1 MDLQRRGAKPVMA
14 ERKFPLTDVIIGAVI
29 SAVLVGGFFIGFG
42 PLDSLELKLY
52 DLRAKMRASKQIGND
67 IVIVAVDDPSIAQLG
82 RWPWP
87 RSYMAEMVDQLSES
101 EAKVIALDLLYSDAE
116 VNPGL
121 EGVRELHKQIIQAR
135 NQLAFSG
142 DEAARERAMADKMFA
157 QFNKVFTDKEKQ
169 LDDDKLL
176 EDSLALA
183 GNVVLA
189 SYYGIPGPPL
199 GRPDQAPSADI
210 LKNAL
215 PGAQEGLLKD
225 TDLDAKNIV
234 PPIDRF
240 AKQAGA
246 IGHINWVPDRDG
258 AVRRQPLLIEYTD
271 KIYPS
276 FSLQVAR
283 MYLNLQP
290 GEVMPRGETVQIGS
304 RTVPTDPHFQTL
316 VNFYGDKNTFPY
328 FSFVDVITKKV
339 TKENIKGKI
348 VLVGFTATGLGEQRA
363 TPLSTTL
370 PSVEYFAN
378 VIDNVLQG
386 KFIVRPPW
394 ARKVEIVALILF
406 ALFITLGVPLLSA
419 GISAAIALV
428 LLVAYDGTAM
438 WLFSSKGEWIT
449 MLYPS
454 LLLVVGYVVMVS
466 RRYLGTEHAR
476 DTLETESAETLK
488 MLGLS
493 FQGQGQLDMAWEK
506 FRRVPIDAGMKDT
519 LYALALDFERKRQF
533 NKAVMV
539 LEHIGAVD
547 KKFKDIADRA
557 VKLKAMGETQILGTA
572 GLRKGAAADG
582 TVMVTGTDVKP
593 TLGRYEVI
601 KELGK
606 GAMGTVF
613 LGRDPKINRQVAI
626 KTLRFDDPDLND
638 EDKQAL
644 RDRFFREAESAGRLN
659 HPHIVNI
666 YDAGEDQDIH
676 YIAMEL
682 LDGADLKP
690 WGAKANMHPMA
701 EVISVIADVADAL
714 DYAHTNNVVHRDI
727 KPANLMLLKS
737 GKVKVTDF
745 GIARITDNS
754 KTATGTVLGT
764 PSYMSPEQ
772 LAGKKVDGRSDIF
785 SLGVCLYELL
795 TCEKPFTGDSVATL
809 VTSIVNNPHRPVR
822 QLDPNIPEAVAR
834 IIDRAL
840 QKDPDKRY
848 QRAKEMADDL
858 RKSLIELAG
867 ARV

>member
-1 MDLQRRGAKPVMA
+1 MA
-14 ERKFPLTDVIIGAVI
+14 ERKFPLTDVIVGAVV
-29 SAVLVGGFFIGFG
+29 SALLVGGFFIGFG

-52 DLRAKMRASKQIGND
+52 DLRAKTRASQQVGND
-67 IVIVAVDDPSIAQLG
+67 IVIVAVDDASITQLG

-87 RSYMAEMVDQLSES
+87 RAYMGQLIDQLSEL

-116 VNPGL
+116 VNQGL
-121 EGVRELHKQIIQAR
+121 EEVRRLHTQIVEARKQ
-135 NQLAFSG
+135 LSFSG
-142 DEAARERAMADKMFA
+142 EQAAHEQAMADKLFA
-157 QFNKVFTDKEKQ
+157 QFNKVFVDSEKQ
-169 LDDDKLL
+169 LDNDAILA
-176 EDSLALA
+176 DSVALA

-189 SYYGIPGPPL
+189 SYFGLPGPPL
-199 GRPDQAPSADI
+199 GRPDQPPAADI

-215 PGAQEGLLKD
+215 PGATEGLLKG
-225 TDLDAKNIV
+225 TELDAKNIV
-234 PPIDRF
+234 PPIEKF
-240 AKQAGA
+240 AKESKA
-246 IGHINWVPDRDG
+246 IGQINWIPDRDG
-258 AVRRQPLLIEYTD
+258 AVRKQPLLVEYMD

-276 FSLQVAR
+276 FSLQAAR
-283 MYLNLQP
+283 LYLNLQP
-290 GEVMPRGETVQIGS
+290 GEVIPRGETVQVGN
-304 RTVPTDPHFQTL
+304 RTVPTDPRFQTL
-316 VNFYGDKNTFPY
+316 VSFYGDKNTFPY
-328 FSFVDVITKKV
+328 LSFVDVVTKKV
-339 TKENIKGKI
+339 TKESIKGKI

-363 TPLSTTL
+363 TPLSATL
-370 PSVEYFAN
+370 PAVEYFAN

-386 KFIVRPPW
+386 RFIVRPPW
-394 ARKVEIVALILF
+394 ARNMEIGALILF
-406 ALFITLGVPLLSA
+406 ALFITLGVPLLPA
-419 GISAAIALV
+419 GISAGIAAI
-428 LLVAYDGTAM
+428 LLIAYDGTAM
-438 WLFSSKGEWIT
+438 WLFSSKGYWVT

-454 LLLVVGYVVMVS
+454 LLLVAGYLVMVS
-466 RRYLGTEHAR
+466 KRYLGTEHAR

-519 LYALALDFERKRQF
+519 LYSLALDFERKRQF

-539 LEHIGAVD
+539 LEHIGVVD

-572 GLRKGAAADG
+572 GLRKGADS

-593 TLGRYEVI
+593 TLGRYEVLR
-601 KELGK
+601 ELGK

-638 EDKQAL
+638 EDKQSL
-644 RDRFFREAESAGRLN
+644 RERFFREAESAGRLN

-690 WGAKANMHPMA
+690 WGTKGQTHSMP
-701 EVISVIADVADAL
+701 EVISVIADVAEAL
-714 DYAHTNNVVHRDI
+714 DYAHSNNVVHRDI
-727 KPANLMLLKS
+727 KPANLMMLKS

-795 TCEKPFTGDSVATL
+795 TGEKPFTGDSVATL
-809 VTSIVNNPHRPVR
+809 VTSIVNSPHRPLR
-822 QLDPNIPEAVAR
+822 QLDPGIPDVVAR
-834 IIDRAL
+834 IVDRAL
-840 QKDPDKRY
+840 QKDPEQRY

-858 RKSLIELAG
+858 RKSLTEIAG